1 MERSEVLKT
10 EINLVLEQCLGLVP
24 TVYSHTN
31 EMYLQ
36 GPIKIG
42 NKWIQTKV
50 QLSLL
55 GNSENIYIQTQHQ
68 HRLKIKKISEISK
81 LMENISGENQR
92 TQNGIICNI
101 DLSANHNRSV
111 YTEIASLWQSEDYDI
126 FLNKNCTY
134 MRFEKFAYRKQHY
147 LELALPSI
155 QILKHSLPSCID
167 LQSLVKEVTGLK
179 PLLQKFLVFLEE
191 LKPFYENFT
200 DIDELCQVVQP
211 SKPTTK
217 ENWRMFVLK
226 ERVFLKIEFKDPFA
240 PLSTMVVNV
249 VGPTEKV
256 GPLRH
261 VFDDGLRDWD
271 PNLNVHKNLLRIFD
285 LCFFPLPSA
294 IDSEPLSIF
303 CHICCCHNSELGDI
317 PIVSCDN
324 ANCSLIFHTSCL
336 KKWFTTLKE
345 SKTFLHVA
353 FGFCP
358 FCRTDGGILLAAR
371 AFIKITV
378 SRFPEDPSRWPW

>member
-10 EINLVLEQCLGLVP
+10 EISLLLEQCLGLLP
-24 TVYSHTN
+24 TIYSCTN
-31 EMYLQ
+31 NIYLQ
-36 GPIKIG
+36 GPVK
-42 NKWIQTKV
+42 TEV

-55 GNSENIYIQTQHQ
+55 ANSENLNIQTQHQ
-68 HRLKIKKISEISK
+68 HRLKIKKLSEISK
-81 LMENISGENQR
+81 LIENISGQNQR
-92 TQNGIICNI
+92 QPEGIICNI
-101 DLSANHNRSV
+101 DPCANHNRSV

-126 FLNKNCTY
+126 FLNKNCSY
-134 MRFEKFAYRKQHY
+134 SRFENFAHHKQHY

-167 LQSLVKEVTGLK
+167 LQSLVKELTGLK

-191 LKPFYENFT
+191 LKPFYENLA
-200 DIDELCQVVQP
+200 DIDELCHVVQP

-226 ERVFLKIEFKDPFA
+226 DRVFLKIEFKDPFA

-256 GPLRH
+256 GPLRR

-271 PNLNVHKNLLRIFD
+271 PSLNVHKNLLRIFD
-285 LCFFPLPSA
+285 LCFFPMPSA
-294 IDSEPLSIF
+294 IDSGPPPTF

-324 ANCSLIFHTSCL
+324 PNCSLMFHTTCL

-345 SKTFLHVA
+345 SKVFLHVG

-358 FCRTDGGILLAAR
+358 FCKTMCFNKPRLEGDNRDI
-371 AFIKITV
+371 AFI
-378 SRFPEDPSRWPW
+378 